1 MPAVFTSGAVTVCPG
16 PMEDMSEVEL
26 GKRLELLEMVGSRN
40 AGGTEEDLVTFLRS
54 SEQRAGLSREER
66 LRIVEQGLLLMEMN
80 YVHLPMKRA
89 IHAIDPIQQLKL
101 LRFQLAEWNVALE
114 STIDFH
120 RRMLSIFGSTRDLHT
135 LYLLPEPYR
144 SCTAYLPFLIEQC
157 FDRGTERFIVTR
169 TAGIDD
175 ASTVPGDGRTARF
188 ERGVEVLAWN
198 GVPIV
203 RAIEINGESQAGSNP
218 DARFARGLDNLT
230 IRPLNST
237 LPPDEAW
244 VDVLYRATNGVV
256 ASRREHWRVHR
267 TSDTGGA
274 AATRSRKRRALDLK
288 RTRILEVKKEL
299 YRRRDPA
306 TLGSIK
312 DVLYALKKR
321 VNGRTL
327 GYIRLFSF
335 DVNDSR
341 QFLKAFTSLI
351 TKEGFPQDGLIL
363 DVRGNPGGS
372 IRAAESLLQ
381 LFTPNIIEP
390 ELFEFINTPLNFQ
403 ICKSAPDDW
412 GLKRWLPSIGDA
424 VLTGATYSAG
434 FPLTRDALCNGV
446 GQVYYGPVVLI
457 TDALSYSATD
467 IFAAGFQDNEVGLVL
482 GTGGNTGAGGANFWT
497 LDDLRRAQ
505 KQHPTSP
512 FKALPKGAEM
522 IVAMRRSI
530 RVGLR
535 AGSPLEEFGVAPD
548 VLHFMTRRDVL
559 DDNVDL
565 LARAARLIRQQPSFR
580 LSVSPVSGAGSSGI
594 VVSAASITP
603 SAKPKRAIAR
613 VDIYMN
619 GRPVL
624 SIDAADGAVPPT
636 QVAIAKGGNSRTAVE
651 AQAWDHGSRLVAV
664 RRTSVRG
671 LP

>member
-1 MPAVFTSGAVTVCPG
+1 MA
-16 PMEDMSEVEL
+16 EVEL
-26 GKRLELLEMVGSRN
+26 GKRLELLEIAGARN
-40 AGGTEEDLVTFLRS
+40 ARRRERDLGTFLDAADR
-54 SEQRAGLSREER
+54 RAGLSREER
-66 LRIVEQGLLLMEMN
+66 LRIVEQALLLLEMN

-101 LRFQLAEWNVALE
+101 LRFQLAEWNVDVE

-144 SCTAYLPFLIEQC
+144 DCTAYLPFLIEQC
-157 FDRGTERFIVTR
+157 FDRDTERFIVTR
-169 TAGIDD
+169 TADIDD
-175 ASTVPGDGRTARF
+175 ATTVSDDGRTATF

-203 RAIEINGESQAGSNP
+203 RAIEINGEVQAGSNP

-244 VDVLYRATNGVV
+244 VDVLYRTKRGVV
-256 ASRREHWRVHR
+256 ATHRGYWLVHR
-267 TSDTGGA
+267 TSDIGESA
-274 AATRSRKRRALDLK
+274 APSRKRAAVDVK
-288 RTRILEVKKEL
+288 RRRILEVKKEL
-299 YRRRDPA
+299 YPRDDCN

-312 DVLYALKKR
+312 DVLYALKKT
-321 VNGRTL
+321 VNGQEL

-335 DVNDSR
+335 DVDDAR
-341 QFLKAFTSLI
+341 QFLKTFAALI

-363 DVRGNPGGS
+363 DVRGNPGGN

-390 ELFEFINTPLNFQ
+390 ELFEFLNTPLNFQ

-412 GLKRWLPSIGDA
+412 DLQRWLPSIADS

-434 FPLTRDALCNGV
+434 FPLTLEPLCNGT

-467 IFAAGFQDNEVGLVL
+467 IFAAGFQDNDVGPIL
-482 GTGGNTGAGGANFWT
+482 GTGGNTGAGGANFWS
-497 LDDLRRAQ
+497 LDDLLRAQ
-505 KQHPTSP
+505 KGNPTCP
-512 FKALPKGAEM
+512 FKKLPKGAEM

-535 AGSPLEEFGVAPD
+535 AGSPLEEFGVTPD
-548 VLHFMTRRDVL
+548 VLHLMTKRDL
-559 DDNVDL
+559 LHDNVDL
-565 LARAARLIRQQPSFR
+565 LARAGRLIQQRPSYQ
-580 LSVSPVSGAGSSGI
+580 LAMKPTSSDGTSGM
-594 VVSAASITP
+594 VVSAASKVP
-603 SAKPKRAIAR
+603 SSKARRKIAR
-613 VDIYMN
+613 LDVYVN
-619 GRPVL
+619 GRPAH
-624 SIDAADGAVPPT
+624 SIDAENGTVPPT
-636 QVAIAKGGNSRTAVE
+636 AVEIDRGAGSRTLVE
-651 AQAWDHGSRLVAV
+651 AQAWDLDERVVAV
-664 RRTSVRG
+664 SRTSLR
-671 LP
+671 